1 MANIKVAGR
10 PGAKVSKRARVAEP
24 TPAGRKN
31 SAHSANATEAP
42 AAATARRAP
51 KFVRGGV
58 RAQKSAER
66 RDAILM
72 AALDEFSARG
82 FAATRLDDVAK
93 RANVAKGTI
102 YLHFADKEM
111 LFQEIIRTIVS
122 PVITTLEST
131 ALADLPMRAI
141 AERLIDVVIR
151 EIYETRRKDVLRLII
166 SEGPRFPA
174 IAEFYYRE
182 VLTRVLGAVR
192 GLLARAAER
201 GELASDALVR
211 FPQLLGAPIMLGIIW
226 NSLFERFE
234 PLDIRAFLSAHL
246 DLVFGKGRAA

>member
-1 MANIKVAGR
+1 
-10 PGAKVSKRARVAEP
+10 
-24 TPAGRKN
+24 
-31 SAHSANATEAP
+31 
-42 AAATARRAP
+42 
-51 KFVRGGV
+51 
-58 RAQKSAER
+58 
-66 RDAILM
+66 
-72 AALDEFSARG
+72 
-82 FAATRLDDVAK
+82 
-93 RANVAKGTI
+93 
-102 YLHFADKEM
+102 M